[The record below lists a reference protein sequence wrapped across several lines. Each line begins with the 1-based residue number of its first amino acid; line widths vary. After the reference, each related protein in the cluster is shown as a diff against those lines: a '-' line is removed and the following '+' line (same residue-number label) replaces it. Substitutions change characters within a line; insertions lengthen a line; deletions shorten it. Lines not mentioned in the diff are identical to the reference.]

1 MFITKKT
8 LPRRTILRGLGATVA
23 LPLLDAMVPPLTA
36 LARTPATP
44 ARRLGFV
51 YVPNGVAMNPEV
63 NHWKP
68 IGEGTNFEFSPILTP
83 LAPFRDHLTIVSGLA
98 QRAAEGFNEGDGPHA
113 RASAGWLSSVHAK
126 KAQGANVRGGTTVDQ
141 IAAAVLGQ
149 DTRLPSLE
157 LAVDSFS
164 SSQVGNCD
172 NGYDCVYL
180 NTLAWQTPTT
190 PLPMERHPAVVFE
203 RLFGEGGTAAQRQAE
218 VRTDRSILDAV
229 TGDIAAL
236 QRTVGGNDRARVDE
250 YLDSLREIERRLQL
264 TERAADQELPPFERP
279 TRIPLDFAEHTKL
292 MFDLQWLAYQ
302 ADVTRVTTFMLG
314 RELGGR
320 AYPEL
325 GVPVNHHGLSHH
337 QDNLEKIAD
346 LAKINIYHVEL
357 FAYFLEKLRS
367 TPEGDGS
374 LLDHVVL
381 LYGSGLGDP
390 NQHSPFDLPLA
401 LVGSTPQNRGR
412 HLQYPETPLANL
424 LLAMLDKV
432 GVPLDQHGNSTGR
445 LELEPL
451 TGV

>member
-8 LPRRTILRGLGATVA
+8 LPRRTVLRGLGATVA

-63 NHWKP
+63 NYWKP
-68 IGEGTNFEFSPILTP
+68 VGEGTDFEFSPILTP

-98 QRAAEGFNEGDGPHA
+98 QRAAEGLNDGGGAHS
-113 RASAGWLSSVHAK
+113 RAAAGWLSGIGVK
-126 KAQGANVRGGTTVDQ
+126 QAQGANVRGGTTVDQ
-141 IAAAVLGQ
+141 VAAAVLGR

-172 NGYDCVYL
+172 NGYDCVFL
-180 NTLAWQTPTT
+180 NTLAWKTPTT
-190 PLPMERHPAVVFE
+190 PLPMERHPAVIFE
-203 RLFGEGGTAAQRQAE
+203 RLFGDGGTAAQRRAE
-218 VRTDRSILDAV
+218 IRTDRSILDVV
-229 TGDIAAL
+229 TGDVAAL
-236 QRTVGGNDRARVDE
+236 QRTVGGQDRARVDE
-250 YLDSLREIERRLQL
+250 YLDSVREIERRLQV
-264 TERAADQELPPFERP
+264 TEQDADYELPPFERP

-337 QDNLEKIAD
+337 QDNLEKLAD
-346 LAKINIYHVEL
+346 LAKINTYHVQM
-357 FAYFLEKLRS
+357 FAYFLEKLQS
-367 TPEGDGS
+367 TPEGDGT

-381 LYGSGLGDP
+381 LYGGGISNP
-390 NQHSPFDLPLA
+390 NQHSHVDLPLA
-401 LVGSTPQNRGR
+401 LVGGTPQKRGR
-412 HLQYPETPLANL
+412 HLQYSETPLANL

-432 GVPLDQHGNSTGR
+432 GVSVDQHGNSTGR

-451 TGV
+451 SGV

>member
-1 MFITKKT
+1 MFLTKRT
-8 LPRRTILRGLGATVA
+8 LPRRTVLRGLGAAVA

-51 YVPNGVAMNPEV
+51 YIPNGVAMNAEV

-68 IGEGTNFEFSPILTP
+68 AGEGTDFELSSILTP
-83 LAPFRDHLTIVSGLA
+83 LAPFRDHLTIVSGLS
-98 QRAAEGFNEGDGPHA
+98 QPSAAEGANDGAHS
-113 RASAGWLSSVHAK
+113 RAAAGWLSGIGARQ
-126 KAQGANVRGGTTVDQ
+126 AQGANIQGGTTVDQ
-141 IAAAVLGQ
+141 VAADVLGR

-157 LAVDSFS
+157 LAIDSFS

-180 NTLAWQTPTT
+180 NTLAWRTPTT

-218 VRTDRSILDAV
+218 VRTDRSILDVV

-236 QRTVGGNDRARVDE
+236 QRTVGGSDRARVDE
-250 YLDSLREIERRLQL
+250 YLDSVREIERRLQVS
-264 TERAADQELPPFERP
+264 ERAAEQELPPFERP

-337 QDNLEKIAD
+337 QDDPEKIAD
-346 LAKINIYHVEL
+346 LAKINTYHVDL
-357 FAYFLEKLRS
+357 FAYFLEKIRS

-381 LYGSGLGDP
+381 LYGGGLGDP
-390 NQHSPFDLPLA
+390 NQHSHLNLPLA
-401 LVGSTPQNRGR
+401 LVGSTPQKRGR
-412 HLQYPETPLANL
+412 HLQYADTPLSNL

-432 GVPLDQHGNSTGR
+432 GVPADRHGDSTGR

>member
-1 MFITKKT
+1 MIITKKT
-8 LPRRTILRGLGATVA
+8 LPRRTILRGLGAAVG

-36 LARTPATP
+36 LAQTPATP
-44 ARRLGFV
+44 APRLGFV
-51 YVPNGVAMNPEV
+51 YIPNGVAMNAEV

-68 IGEGTNFEFSPILTP
+68 VGEGTAFEFSTILTP
-83 LAPFRDHLTIVSGLA
+83 LVPFRDHLTIVSGLS
-98 QRAAEGFNEGDGPHA
+98 QRAAEGVDDGAHS
-113 RASAGWLSSVHAK
+113 RAAAGWLSGIGAK
-126 KAQGANVRGGTTVDQ
+126 QAQGANVRGGTTVDQ
-141 IAAAVLGQ
+141 VAAAVLGR

-157 LAVDSFS
+157 LAIDSFS

-203 RLFGEGGTAAQRQAE
+203 RLFGDGGTAAERRAE
-218 VRTDRSILDAV
+218 MGRDRSILDVV

-236 QRTVGGNDRARVDE
+236 QRTVGGSDRARVDE
-250 YLDSLREIERRLQL
+250 YLDSVREIERRLQV
-264 TERAADQELPPFERP
+264 TQRAADQELPPFERP

-320 AYPEL
+320 SYPEL

-337 QDNLEKIAD
+337 QDDPEKLAN
-346 LAKINIYHVEL
+346 LAKINTYHVEL
-357 FAYFLEKLRS
+357 FAYFLEKLQS
-367 TPEGDGS
+367 TPDGDGS

-381 LYGSGLGDP
+381 LYGGGLGDP
-390 NQHSPFDLPLA
+390 NQHSHVNLPLA
-401 LVGSTPQNRGR
+401 LVGGTSQKRGR
-412 HLQYPETPLANL
+412 HLQYAEAPLANL

-432 GVPLDQHGNSTGR
+432 GVPVDQHGDSTGR

-451 TGV
+451 LGV